1 MEKVGGD
8 LSALATR
15 PIGRLLWEYSLPA
28 VVGMVVMSLYNVIDR
43 IFIGRGV
50 GADAIAGLAV
60 TFPVMNVSAAIGV
73 LIGAGAA
80 ARVSIMLGQGNHR
93 GAELVLGNALVLIIL
108 NAFIYLTIF
117 SIFIDEILMAFGAS
131 EVTIPYARDFISY
144 LIPGMFVMNIMYSL
158 NNVMR
163 ASGYPRQ
170 AMVTMFIGAGCNLVL
185 APVFI
190 FVLDMGIKGAAIATD
205 ISMTIGAAFVIAHF
219 CRKTSSV
226 HFTRGIYRLKWHIIW
241 AIVSIGAAP
250 SIVNFTSSAINVIIN
265 RSLYQ
270 YGGDIAVGAVGIFN
284 TYTSLLCMI
293 VVGISMGIQPILGYN
308 YGAGNIARVKKT
320 FWTAA
325 VAGTVFTSA
334 GAFLSVFFPE
344 LIAQAF
350 TVDAELIAATANGL
364 HISTMIF
371 WFVGFQIVSTALF
384 QSIGMAGK
392 SIFLSLI
399 RQVIFLI
406 PLLLLLPRVFGLD
419 GVWASFPTSDLAATI
434 VTLLMVWYQLRR
446 LDRSDK
452 THAGPHNKNV

>member
-219 CRKTSSV
+219 CRKTSTV

-325 VAGTVFTSA
+325 IAGTVFTSA

>member
-15 PIGRLLWEYSLPA
+15 SIGRLLWEYSLPA

-50 GADAIAGLAV
+50 GAEAIAGLAI

-80 ARVSIMLGQGNHR
+80 ARVSIMLGQRNLR
-93 GAELVLGNALVLIIL
+93 AAELILGNSLVLIII

-117 SIFIDEILMAFGAS
+117 SVFIDEILMAFGAS
-131 EVTIPYARDFISY
+131 EVTLPYARDFMAY

-170 AMVTMFIGAGCNLVL
+170 AMITMFIGAGCNLIL
-185 APVFI
+185 APIFI
-190 FVLDMGIKGAAIATD
+190 FALDLGIKGAAIATD
-205 ISMTIGAAFVIAHF
+205 ISMTVGAAFVIAHF
-219 CRKTSSV
+219 CRKSSTV
-226 HFTRGIYRLKWHIIW
+226 HFSRGIYRLKWHTIW
-241 AIVSIGAAP
+241 AIISIGAAP

-293 VVGISMGIQPILGYN
+293 VVGISMGVQPILGYN
-308 YGAGNIARVKKT
+308 YGAGHIARVKKT
-320 FWTAA
+320 FWMAA
-325 VAGTVFTSA
+325 IAGTVVTSL
-334 GAFLSVFFPE
+334 GAFMSVFFPE
-344 LIAQAF
+344 LIAKAF
-350 TVDAELIAATANGL
+350 TVDKELIAATGNGL
-364 HISTMIF
+364 HISTLVF
-371 WFVGFQIVSTALF
+371 WFVGFQIISTALF

-406 PLLLLLPRVFGLD
+406 PLLILLPRAFGLN
-419 GVWASFPTSDLAATI
+419 GVWASFPSSDLAATV
-434 VTLLMVWYQLRR
+434 VTLIMVFYQLRR
-446 LDRSDK
+446 LSRLNPANISL
-452 THAGPHNKNV
+452 

>member
-219 CRKTSSV
+219 CRKTSTV

-334 GAFLSVFFPE
+334 GAFFSVFFPE

-350 TVDAELIAATANGL
+350 TVDTELIAATANGL

>member
-219 CRKTSSV
+219 CRKTSTV

-452 THAGPHNKNV
+452 THAGLHNKNV